1 MHMTTPALAV
11 QVVTAMHQM
20 HDGGMHDGG
29 MSSWM
34 WLWMALWGLVG
45 LAVLVLAVV
54 AIVFLIRTGRRMDG
68 TGPASSREVQT

>member
-1 MHMTTPALAV
+1 MTTPDLAV

-20 HDGGMHDGG
+20 HDGGMRDGG
-29 MSSWM
+29 MSPGM

-54 AIVFLIRTGRRMDG
+54 ASVFLIRTSRRMDVEG
-68 TGPASSREVQT
+68 AARSGEVRT